1 MLAICTVKYTASSLT
16 SYFIGSMIILAEPS
30 YYGLILLN
38 SGIIIHHCIISLMI
52 GKHEIRWSRE
62 GQQINLE
69 TGVLLHVT
77 DFECPLWGPLS
88 SSLVLFS

>member
-16 SYFIGSMIILAEPS
+16 SYFIGSLIILAEPS

-38 SGIIIHHCIISLMI
+38 SGIIINHCIISLMI
-52 GKHEIRWSRE
+52 GKHEIIRWSRE
-62 GQQINLE
+62 GQQISLK
-69 TGVLLHVT
+69 TGVLHVA